1 MADNKLTASQTR
13 RLLPRLESELG
24 NADRQR
30 LAQLL
35 DTLEGDTLNY
45 AGVLTALFPDQDQQ
59 KAQNSLRSFRNRIN
73 AAAVEAGVQFSFE
86 VDSQKRS
93 AAEERE
99 CWFAGEDSKVANIE
113 RYSAEEA
120 SDGDSANLVPARGK
134 PLDGKRTIK
143 LFVSYARKD
152 NDKGGVDDFLAKFEE
167 YARVYAGEYRFQ
179 IWADWHITI
188 GQDWNR
194 EIQDALEKCHFGLL
208 FLSISF
214 LDRQYI
220 QEHELPQL
228 LATERALPIG
238 FKKLDMHKA
247 DLMGIESTQVFRLR
261 GRDQQLSYR
270 ECRGENKRGDFFS
283 ELITQIKA
291 RVDALP
297 AETPRNPPQPPFCK
311 GGSEEAACVDYEA
324 RITERMLIEA
334 EKGFDRNHTHSK
346 ARATSIQ
353 NVQSLIDKGEA
364 HSGGEGIIAT
374 EYLLEWLRGKD
385 SPAFCALLGEYGMGK
400 TTTCK
405 ALTRELLERRKTDKS
420 LPLPIYVDLREYTW
434 DKRVDFTLLDI
445 LDHILRKSWK
455 GGQLDVGVKPE
466 DIIQQVQT
474 NRALMIWDGLDE
486 VINHM
491 SSKLANDF
499 IRQLWRVLP
508 PLKQDK
514 TQHPDAGKMLISC
527 RSHYFRNVQEQNAML
542 TSEHRDGIKGQD
554 YQALILL
561 PFGEEQIETYLSK
574 SLRLDKDKLQGVLE
588 LIRSVHNLPEM
599 AERPYTLSL
608 IAQHIPQI
616 EQLSLRGETIQGVTL
631 YQSMVDSWLS
641 RDTGKHQ
648 FSPQHK
654 KQLMEYLAAALWK
667 SGQRQW
673 NIDDLDEW
681 LDDFLYENPKLAS
694 AYLNLDRNVLKEDL
708 RTATFIVRPDD
719 EHFRFAHT
727 SLQEFFLASYLHRAL
742 QNDERAGWRL
752 EVMPSLE
759 TLDFLAQL
767 FIGEPS
773 KRSRCEQHLAAW
785 LAVHDPQSSKLVFQ
799 IWLLLAKGGEVV
811 PYQRMALAGE
821 DLFQWEIKGTKEK
834 PLQLHDV
841 DWQGARLEQ
850 VAFDYVEFRHC
861 NFQQARLWQ
870 SEFQHCRFSACV
882 MENADLTASVWRLN
896 HLDSLDVSTCQL
908 AHSQWVRN
916 QGQAWG
922 AQLAHNQRT
931 DQRIPASVWA
941 HLNVG
946 HGGEVN
952 CIAFSPNGGKLVS
965 GSSDSTV
972 KLWDVFSGEC
982 LKTLDQHQGGVWS
995 VMFSPDGYQLASG
1008 SHDKTVKLWDVESG
1022 KCLQTFADHCG
1033 WVQSVTFSPDGSKLA
1048 SGSDDLTVNL
1058 WDVSSGECL
1067 KTFGQYQS
1075 GVLSVTFSPNGKTL
1089 AGSSGY
1095 IVKLWDVESGK
1106 CLKIFDQH
1114 DDWVTSVTFSPDGSK
1129 LASGSSD
1136 NTVRVWDVT
1145 NGWCLKTFNQH
1156 QGSIWS
1162 VAFSPDG
1169 SKLASGSADNTV
1181 RVWNVFSGES
1191 LQIFNQHHEWVQ
1203 SVMFSPDGVKLASSA
1218 SDRTVK
1224 IWDAVSGE
1232 CLQTFASNPGRV
1244 RAVMFDSDGG
1254 KLVSGSTDH
1263 AVKIWDVVTGECLK
1277 TFGKHQGGISSVA
1290 FSRDGG
1296 RLAFGYADNI
1306 VRVWDVVN
1314 GGCLQTFDQHI
1325 SRVTSVTFSPDGG
1338 KVASG
1343 SSDKTV
1349 KLWDVVSGEC
1359 LQTLDQH
1366 QGSIWAVAF
1375 SPDGGKLASGSAD
1388 KSVKL
1393 WDVFSGECL
1402 KTFDQNQGNIWS
1414 VAFSPD
1420 GNKLAYSF
1428 ADKAIQV
1435 RDVISGEYLN
1445 TFNQHQSHVRSVMF
1459 SPDSSKLASGSYDK
1473 TVKLWDVVSGACL
1486 NTFDQ
1491 HQSGVASVA
1500 FSSDGSRL
1508 ASGLDD
1514 NTVKLWDVAS
1524 GECLKIYHHLPD
1536 GNAATLDEKTGRIVY
1551 GSAEA
1556 WRWLRYREVLD
1567 SGETILH
1574 PAEIFG
1580 PLPGS
1585 E

>member
-45 AGVLTALFPDQDQQ
+45 ASVLTTLFPDQDQQ

-73 AAAVEAGVQFSFE
+73 AAAEEAGVQFSFE

-99 CWFAGEDSKVANIE
+99 CWFAGEDSKVTNIE

-120 SDGDSANLVPARGK
+120 SDGDSANIVPARGK

-152 NDKGGVDDFLAKFEE
+152 NKDKPQVDKFLEE
-167 YARVYAGEYRFQ
+167 LKQHFSASKKYRYEL
-179 IWADWHITI
+179 WADWEVLL
-188 GQDWNR
+188 GEDWDA
-194 EIQDALEKCHFGLL
+194 EIQGALAACDFGLML
-208 FLSISF
+208 VSLPFINSDYIS
-214 LDRQYI
+214 
-220 QEHELPQL
+220 EHELPKL
-228 LATERALPIG
+228 LERALPVG
-238 FKKLDMHKA
+238 FQHFEWKHYDMKGLGEKQIFRHKHACYDRCKGDKRKDFIAELFLRIEKLIDK
-247 DLMGIESTQVFRLR
+247 V
-261 GRDQQLSYR
+261 
-270 ECRGENKRGDFFS
+270 
-283 ELITQIKA
+283 
-291 RVDALP
+291 P
-297 AETPRNPPQPPFCK
+297 PRNPPQPPFCK
-311 GGSEEAACVDYEA
+311 GGSEEVECVDYVE
-324 RITERMLIEA
+324 RISQRMWVEA

-353 NVQSLIDKGEA
+353 NVQSLIDKGEE
-364 HSGGEGIIAT
+364 HQGDEGIIAT

-405 ALTRELLERRKTDKS
+405 ALTRELLERRKTDKT

-434 DKRVDFTLLDI
+434 DKRVDFTLVDI
-445 LDHILRKSWK
+445 LDHILKKSWK

-574 SLRLDKDKLQGVLE
+574 SLRLDKDKLQDVLE

-673 NIDDLDEW
+673 NVDDLDEW

-742 QNDERAGWRL
+742 QNGERAGWRL

-767 FIGEPS
+767 FIGDRS
-773 KRSRCEQHLAAW
+773 KRIRCEQHLSAW
-785 LAVHDPQSSKLVFQ
+785 LAENDPQSSKLVFHL
-799 IWLLLAKGGEVV
+799 WLLLAKRGEVV

-821 DLFQWEIKGTKEK
+821 DLFQWEIKGTKDQ
-834 PLQLHDV
+834 PLPLHDV

-850 VAFDYVEFRHC
+850 VAFDYVEFCHC

-870 SEFQHCRFSACV
+870 AEFQHCRFSGCV

-896 HLDSLDVSTCQL
+896 HLNALDVSTCQL

-931 DQRIPASVWA
+931 DQRIPAKVWA
-941 HLNVG
+941 QLNAG
-946 HGGEVN
+946 HGGQVN
-952 CIAFSPNGGKLVS
+952 CVAFSPDGGKLAS
-965 GSSDSTV
+965 GSSDRTV
-972 KLWDVFSGEC
+972 KLWDVASGEC
-982 LKTLDQHQGGVWS
+982 LKTFDQHQGEV
-995 VMFSPDGYQLASG
+995 L
-1008 SHDKTVKLWDVESG
+1008 
-1022 KCLQTFADHCG
+1022 
-1033 WVQSVTFSPDGSKLA
+1033 SVTFSPDGSKLA
-1048 SGSDDLTVNL
+1048 SGS
-1058 WDVSSGECL
+1058 G
-1067 KTFGQYQS
+1067 
-1075 GVLSVTFSPNGKTL
+1075 
-1089 AGSSGY
+1089 
-1095 IVKLWDVESGK
+1095 
-1106 CLKIFDQH
+1106 DQ
-1114 DDWVTSVTFSPDGSK
+1114 
-1129 LASGSSD
+1129 
-1136 NTVRVWDVT
+1136 
-1145 NGWCLKTFNQH
+1145 
-1156 QGSIWS
+1156 
-1162 VAFSPDG
+1162 
-1169 SKLASGSADNTV
+1169 
-1181 RVWNVFSGES
+1181 
-1191 LQIFNQHHEWVQ
+1191 
-1203 SVMFSPDGVKLASSA
+1203 
-1218 SDRTVK
+1218 
-1224 IWDAVSGE
+1224 
-1232 CLQTFASNPGRV
+1232 
-1244 RAVMFDSDGG
+1244 
-1254 KLVSGSTDH
+1254 
-1263 AVKIWDVVTGECLK
+1263 
-1277 TFGKHQGGISSVA
+1277 
-1290 FSRDGG
+1290 
-1296 RLAFGYADNI
+1296 
-1306 VRVWDVVN
+1306 
-1314 GGCLQTFDQHI
+1314 
-1325 SRVTSVTFSPDGG
+1325 
-1338 KVASG
+1338 
-1343 SSDKTV
+1343 
-1349 KLWDVVSGEC
+1349 
-1359 LQTLDQH
+1359 
-1366 QGSIWAVAF
+1366 
-1375 SPDGGKLASGSAD
+1375 
-1388 KSVKL
+1388 
-1393 WDVFSGECL
+1393 
-1402 KTFDQNQGNIWS
+1402 
-1414 VAFSPD
+1414 
-1420 GNKLAYSF
+1420 
-1428 ADKAIQV
+1428 
-1435 RDVISGEYLN
+1435 
-1445 TFNQHQSHVRSVMF
+1445 
-1459 SPDSSKLASGSYDK
+1459 
-1473 TVKLWDVVSGACL
+1473 
-1486 NTFDQ
+1486 
-1491 HQSGVASVA
+1491 
-1500 FSSDGSRL
+1500 
-1508 ASGLDD
+1508 
-1514 NTVKLWDVAS
+1514 TVKLWDVAS
-1524 GECLKIYHHLPD
+1524 GECLKTFDRHTGGVNSVDFSPDGGKLASGAADQTIRLWDAANGTHVRTFAGHGGTVKSVRFSPDGKKLASASNDRSIKLWDTETGACLRVLVGHADAVTSVVFSPDGRHLASGSNDRTVRLWSVSLGEYLKTFIGHKNGVLSIAFSPDGYYLVSSSRGGAIKLWSVRSGRLSVKDFNNNYNESKSVIFSPDGRMLASAFDDGSIKIWDLERTTCLNVLMGYRGAVTSVIFSPNGHDMVSNSLDNTVKLWDVVSGECLKTFGLHQGEILSVVFIPDSGKLVSSSLDNTVKLWDVATGKCLKIFDQHSYWARLVTFSSDGRMLASGSYDNTLKLWDVLSGECLKTFDQHTDWVRSVTFNPDGGQLASGSSDNTLKLWDVLSGECLQTFDQHQGGVNSVTFSPDGGQLASGSDDKTVKLWDVLSGECLKTFDQHTDWVRSVTFSPDGGQLASGSDDKTVKLWDVLSGECLNTFDQHQGYVNSVTFSPDGRQLASGSEDKTVKLWDVLSGECLKTCYHLPD
-1536 GNAATLDEKTGRIVY
+1536 NNAVTIDEATGRIVY